1 MERDVAEIK
10 KLLKRL
16 PCETYDLVLKESRQT
31 CREIISKRI
40 KLLKLLDLQF
50 VAAIWKRGSMVSV
63 CVAAHNSSI
72 AHEIKFSLR
81 PEILIKLCG
90 LKIYKNKCTKGPEDE
105 ITYDGFENEIRQ
117 MLGVDTFD
125 GVDIDPA
132 CPLLQYAKEIYD
144 ILRVSP
150 FYTALTLLCIHRWR
164 KESLVA
170 RLPRDLLIDMLK
182 KYIL

>member
-16 PCETYDLVLKESRQT
+16 PCDTFDVLVKESKQN
-31 CREIISKRI
+31 CREITSKRL
-40 KLLKLLDLQF
+40 KVPKLLDLQCTLAATHGSWAF
-50 VAAIWKRGSMVSV
+50 VYVSARHSS
-63 CVAAHNSSI
+63 VAYK
-72 AHEIKFSLR
+72 IKFSR
-81 PEILIKLCG
+81 RSAKFIKLCG
-90 LKIYKNKCTKGPEDE
+90 LTIYNNKCTKGPEDE
-105 ITYDGFENEIRQ
+105 ITYHGFENEIRQ

-150 FYTALTLLCIHRWR
+150 YYTALTMLCIHRWR

-170 RLPRDLLIDMLK
+170 RLPRDLLIYLLK
-182 KYIL
+182 NFIV